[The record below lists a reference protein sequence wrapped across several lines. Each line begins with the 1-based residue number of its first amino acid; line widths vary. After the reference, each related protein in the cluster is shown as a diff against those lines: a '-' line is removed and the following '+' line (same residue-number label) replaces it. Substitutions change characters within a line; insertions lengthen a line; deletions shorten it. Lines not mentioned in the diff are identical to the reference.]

1 MDDKSAT
8 NVLDSGT
15 IESLQLKNC
24 LLVEAIKTSN
34 PNKIQLHFAEKKSAN
49 SNSLLSKFNANDD
62 KFSSK
67 ATRAWLTAE
76 YADVTR
82 LLGIKLDP
90 SSDNWEMKQVMR
102 NGKQATT
109 EVMPLNIL
117 NPVVLDNN
125 ELIRILVVESNT
137 PTKYEKDT
145 VDEEGRPKMAKR
157 AGKEGDFI
165 LCKGEYIFMHKEI
178 VSLPAGI
185 DTEDFTLEAD
195 NIETG
200 IQANSGVTA
209 DNVTVEAETSAF

>member
-8 NVLDSGT
+8 NVLNSGT

-34 PNKIQLHFAEKKSAN
+34 PSKIQLHFAEKKSAN
-49 SNSLLSKFNANDD
+49 SNSLLSKFNASDD
-62 KFSSK
+62 RFSSK

-82 LLGIKLDP
+82 LLGIKLDA

-102 NGKQATT
+102 NGKQTT
-109 EVMPLNIL
+109 VEVMPLNIL
-117 NPVVLDNN
+117 NPICLDNN
-125 ELIRILVVESNT
+125 ELIRILVVETTT
-137 PTKYEKDT
+137 PTEYEKANIET
-145 VDEEGRPKMAKR
+145 SAKR

-178 VSLPAGI
+178 VSLPAG
-185 DTEDFTLEAD
+185 EDPPNNTLPAD

-209 DNVTVEAETSAF
+209 DNVTVKAETSAF